1 LTIGDFAR
9 ATHLSVKALRYYHS
23 VGVLKPAVAIDPAT
37 GYRRYRTD
45 QIAVAQIIRRFRSLD
60 MPIEDIQ
67 SILAAPDVA
76 IRSQVIATHLNRLEE
91 LLDRTH
97 RATASLRDLLQAQAA
112 PPLTDLAHVSVPA
125 GFSGGDHRVAGFEHN
140 IYALNRAH
148 DAHVAVQKYLC
159 FENVHVARAK
169 TAKHLV
175 KHLNRGFQPS
185 RRKRRGIEPQ
195 GILGPVF
202 GALRPCHRFTH
213 LLDDRDDRCLVLLGV
228 GR

>member
-23 VGVLKPAVAIDPAT
+23 VGVLKPAAIDPAT

-169 TAKHLV
+169 T
-175 KHLNRGFQPS
+175 GQTPCQTSQPRVSALATQTEGYRTTGHPWPSVWCSAPLLSSIHS
-185 RRKRRGIEPQ
+185 RMG
-195 GILGPVF
+195 LS
-202 GALRPCHRFTH
+202 
-213 LLDDRDDRCLVLLGV
+213 
-228 GR
+228 